1 MQGVKILRDRV
12 PLPALLTGL
21 LREIIVLRL
30 KLRLYRTLSRLAG
43 LPMVFVVRAL
53 FALARLLGPARAAA
67 AGAAIA
73 RAIGPRLP
81 SHRTALKNLRQS
93 FPEAREAEIAAIALG
108 SWDNLGRTGAEY
120 AHLAEIFDY
129 DPEAATPGR
138 IEVEGIEHFFALRDD
153 GKPGLIFSAHLGNW
167 ELPAI
172 CAARFGLEASAVF
185 RPPNS
190 PAAAQLVQ
198 EVRRATMGGLTA
210 AGPGAAFAMQGVVE
224 RGGHL
229 GMLVD
234 QHFTRGV
241 VVDFLGHPALVNP
254 LLGKLARHYDC
265 PVHGVRVIRLP
276 GDRFRLELTPALD
289 LKRDAGGAIDVQ
301 GAMQAMTDVIAG
313 WVREYPEQW
322 LWMHRRW
329 RPAMLPPAA
338 ARAPAAQASS

>member
-1 MQGVKILRDRV
+1 M
-12 PLPALLTGL
+12 
-21 LREIIVLRL
+21 LRL
-30 KLRLYRTLSRLAG
+30 KLRLYRALSRLAG

-53 FALARLLGPARAAA
+53 FAVARLLGPAQAAA

-81 SHRTALKNLRQS
+81 SHRTALNNLRLS
-93 FPEAREAEIAAIALG
+93 FPEKGEAEIAAIARG
-108 SWDNLGRTGAEY
+108 AWDNLGRTGAEY
-120 AHLAEIFDY
+120 AHLGDIFDY
-129 DPEAATPGR
+129 DPAAATPGR
-138 IEVEGIEHFFALRDD
+138 IEVAGIEHFFALRDD

-210 AGPGAAFAMQGVVE
+210 AGPGAAFKMQGVVE

-241 VVDFLGHPALVNP
+241 VVDFLGQPALVNP
-254 LLGKLARHYDC
+254 LLAKLARHYDC

-276 GDRFRLELTPALD
+276 GDRFRLELTPALA
-289 LKRDAGGAIDVQ
+289 LPRDSGGAIDVQ
-301 GAMQAMTDVIAG
+301 GAMQAMSDVIAG
-313 WVREYPEQW
+313 WVREHPEQW

-329 RPAMLPPAA
+329 RPSMLPKTAP
-338 ARAPAAQASS
+338 RMPAAQASS